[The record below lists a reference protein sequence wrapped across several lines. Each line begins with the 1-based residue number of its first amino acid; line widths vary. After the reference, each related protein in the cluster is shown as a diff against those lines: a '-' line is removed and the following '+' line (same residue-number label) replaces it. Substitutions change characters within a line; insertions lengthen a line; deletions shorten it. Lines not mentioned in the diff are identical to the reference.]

1 MSKLIRKA
9 ERKSGT
15 GKKRQKPS
23 APSHIYELWRQGTEP
38 RVDMQISLWY
48 NKEVGQWRWTLTNPD
63 DPMMM
68 ESGNSTDVRGA
79 MDDVANTVE
88 WLLKETQEE

>member
-1 MSKLIRKA
+1 
-9 ERKSGT
+9 
-15 GKKRQKPS
+15 
-23 APSHIYELWRQGTEP
+23 
-38 RVDMQISLWY
+38 MQISLWY

>member
-9 ERKSGT
+9 DKKSGV
-15 GKKRQKPS
+15 GKKHKRPS

-38 RVDMQISLWY
+38 KVDMQITLWY
-48 NKEVGQWRWTLTNPD
+48 NKDVGQWRWTLTNPD
-63 DPMMM
+63 DPMVM

-88 WLLKETQEE
+88 WLLKEPQEE